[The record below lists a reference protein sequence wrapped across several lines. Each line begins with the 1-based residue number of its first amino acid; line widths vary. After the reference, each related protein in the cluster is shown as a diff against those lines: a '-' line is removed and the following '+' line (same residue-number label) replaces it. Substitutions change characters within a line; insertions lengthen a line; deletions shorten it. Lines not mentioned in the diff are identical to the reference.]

1 MFLGLPIILSQNW
14 LFLFSILRTHSSVGQ
29 SNGLL
34 IRRSEVQVLLSLLI
48 ILRKI
53 NTVRRRDF
61 LTTTASVLGL
71 AQTLNANQEEIKKNG
86 KSAILL
92 WMGGGPSTMDIWDL
106 KPKAPTGGPFTPIS
120 TTGDVE
126 ICEHMPLMAKQMHN
140 MAIVRSMST
149 READHMRG
157 RYYMH
162 TGYAPNPNMEHPSY
176 GSVISKQ
183 LEKEGLLIPQFV
195 SINSPSVGA
204 GFLGSQYAPFF
215 VNSDG
220 RIKNLDIKIDQ
231 RFYDRAAVLDM
242 MEKNFINSNRGSLAR
257 EHQKIL
263 KKTFNVLTSKE
274 MDAMKVANEPEVVKE
289 RYGDNSFG
297 KGCLMARRLVE
308 VGVPFI
314 EVGLG
319 GWDSHQNIFPTLKD
333 TKLPMLDQGM
343 SALVEDLEQ
352 RGLLDDTAIIWMGEF
367 SRTPRINQNAGR
379 DHWARSWSVV
389 VGGAGMQGGIVVG
402 ATNNDG
408 TRVDT
413 EPYSSQDV
421 MASICKALGISLQ
434 TTFTS
439 NSGRPMKIA
448 NSGKIIKGLFA

>member
-1 MFLGLPIILSQNW
+1 MKRRQFL
-14 LFLFSILRTHSSVGQ
+14 SS
-29 SNGLL
+29 L
-34 IRRSEVQVLLSLLI
+34 
-48 ILRKI
+48 
-53 NTVRRRDF
+53 
-61 LTTTASVLGL
+61 AGL
-71 AQTLNANQEEIKKNG
+71 AALTQTLKANEKELKKKG

-106 KPKAPTGGPFTPIS
+106 KPDAPTGGPFKPIS

-162 TGYAPNPNMEHPSY
+162 TGYVPNPNMVHPIY
-176 GSVISKQ
+176 GAILSKE
-183 LEKEGLLIPQFV
+183 LEREDLLIPQFV
-195 SINSPSVGA
+195 SVNGPSAGG
-204 GFLGSQYAPFF
+204 GFLGAEYSPFV

-220 RIKNLDIKIDQ
+220 RIRNLDLKIDDRFRQ
-231 RFYDRAAVLDM
+231 RTQALHL
-242 MEKNFINSNRGSLAR
+242 MENNFIKNNRGSLAK

-263 KKTFNVLTSKE
+263 RKTFDVLTSSE
-274 MDAMKVANEPEVVKE
+274 MDAMKVDVEPESVKE

-314 EVGLG
+314 EVGLN
-319 GWDSHQNIFPTLKD
+319 GWDNHQNIFPTLKD

-343 SALVEDLEQ
+343 SALIEDLEQ

-367 SRTPRINQNAGR
+367 SRTPQINQNAGR

-389 VGGAGMQGGIVVG
+389 VGGAGMNGGISVG
-402 ATNNDG
+402 STNEDG
-408 TRVDT
+408 TKVET
-413 EPYSSQDV
+413 ESHSSEDIMV
-421 MASICKALGISLQ
+421 SICNALGISLE
-434 TTFTS
+434 TTYTS
-439 NSGRPMKIA
+439 NGGRPMKIA
-448 NSGKIIKGLFA
+448 NSGKIIKELFV